1 MTARETG
8 RGALTL
14 TLACLV
20 FASGARA
27 TPTATLKV
35 RPVPIPG
42 FAGTGNI
49 LGAGTEVQAQVAI
62 SGSEYAGSPS
72 PLTGMTLY
80 APSGF
85 RVSPRGF
92 ATCAPSVLEAGGA
105 AGCPK
110 RSRAGPVGEGL
121 GVVSFGSERV
131 DEKVSIQG
139 FFAPSGGLTF
149 YVEGSTPTSFQ
160 ILEKAFWTPAEPP
173 YGSRLNVEVP
183 LIETLPGA
191 DDASV
196 LSFKVTIGAAYRNG
210 RKTVSYLTLPK
221 SCPRGGVPVK
231 AELKFLSGETVTV
244 LDQQPCPRVGRHGD
258 SAAKR
263 QTTETIDATRD

>member
-1 MTARETG
+1 MILALVCLAFAP
-8 RGALTL
+8 GAQ
-14 TLACLV
+14 
-20 FASGARA
+20 A
-27 TPTATLKV
+27 TPTVTLKV

-42 FAGTGNI
+42 FAGTGDI

-62 SGSEYAGSPS
+62 AGSEYAGSPS
-72 PLTGMTLY
+72 PLTEITLY

-85 RVSPRGF
+85 RVNPHGF

-105 AGCPK
+105 AGCAK

-131 DEKVSIQG
+131 DEKVSIQS
-139 FFAPSGGLTF
+139 FFAPAGGLTF
-149 YVEGSTPTSFQ
+149 YVEGNTPTSFQ
-160 ILEKAFWTPAEPP
+160 ILEKAFWTTADPP

-196 LSFKVTIGAAYRNG
+196 LSFKVTIGAAYRKDG
-210 RKTVSYLTLPK
+210 RTVSYLTLPK

-231 AELKFLSGETVTV
+231 AELKFLSGETITV
-244 LDQQPCPRVGRHGD
+244 FDQQPCPRRRGLP
-258 SAAKR
+258 
-263 QTTETIDATRD
+263 